1 MNKKSSLLP
10 ALPLHGF
17 ATWRVHRRATTFTML
32 LYQKFILLCLVLLVV
47 SNSTAYSQRP
57 LGSWNILNTKLNFD
71 DHWSVWAEGQLRS
84 LQFYDEFTYY
94 EVKGGVTY
102 SLKQNVAFTIGIGH
116 YETFTAGGN
125 FEQPVVTEETRT
137 WFQMVLEQK
146 LDWINFEHRY
156 RVEQRHISTGYKNR
170 FRYRLNV
177 VVPVN
182 NKEVIPKTLF
192 AYIGDEVFFTN
203 KTPFY
208 ERNRFFTG
216 LGYKFSPVFSVQ
228 SGYMRQFNYSPT
240 PSSSHDYLQV
250 ALYINFNSKN
260 FKRQSI
266 PSPAD

>member
-1 MNKKSSLLP
+1 MNKKCSLLP
-10 ALPLHGF
+10 APCSLPHVSRQLF
-17 ATWRVHRRATTFTML
+17 LSAML
-32 LYQKFILLCLVLLVV
+32 LF
-47 SNSTAYSQRP
+47 TALATAQSQSRP
-57 LGSWNILNTKLNFD
+57 LGSWNILNTKLNFN

-94 EVKGGVTY
+94 EVKGGATY
-102 SLKQNVAFTIGIGH
+102 SLKQNVAFTIGVGH
-116 YETFTAGGN
+116 YETFTSGGN
-125 FEQPVVTEETRT
+125 FEQPTVTEETRT

-177 VVPVN
+177 VVPIN

-216 LGYKFSPVFSVQ
+216 LGYKFSPIFSVQ
-228 SGYMRQFNYSPT
+228 SGYMRQFNYSPS

-250 ALYINFNSKN
+250 ALYINFNSKD
-260 FKRQSI
+260 FKRHNI